1 MGSSKSFLWNCTKK
15 FVTPAVMAV
24 TAFDSFATVVPVRGA
39 SMSPTLNPKTGSLM
53 GNVFGI
59 FLAEGVHNKIL
70 LLQLQILL
78 QFCLLDYKFSNGDV
92 VVFRSPTNHKETHI
106 KTIAALPGE
115 WYGTHHNND
124 VIKIP
129 SGHCW
134 VEGDNSASS
143 IDSKSF
149 GPIPLALI
157 RGRVTHVVW
166 PPQRI
171 GSVKSTPQQRLSSV
185 LE

>member
-1 MGSSKSFLWNCTKK
+1 MGSSSFLWNCTKK
-15 FVTPAVMAV
+15 FVTAAVITV
-24 TAFDSFATVVPVRGA
+24 TVSDRYVTVVPVRGG

-53 GNVFGI
+53 GDVFDDYV
-59 FLAEGVHNKIL
+59 LVEK
-70 LLQLQILL
+70 
-78 QFCLLDYKFSNGDV
+78 FCLWKYKFSNGDV

-106 KTIAALPGE
+106 KRIAALPGE
-115 WYGTHHNND
+115 WYHTHDKSD
-124 VIKIP
+124 VIPIQ

-149 GPIPLALI
+149 GPIPLGLI
-157 RGRVTHVVW
+157 RGRATHVVW

-171 GSVKSTPQQRLSSV
+171 GAVKSTPPQRLCSA